1 MKHGNPDLS
10 TSNVG
15 DHTQCSEDS
24 FTFKKKG
31 ALDTT
36 QTTNNSLFSKASSKF
51 RVRNFRKK
59 REIDNKNI
67 LGDNNEVK

>member
-1 MKHGNPDLS
+1 MKHVDTDLS

-15 DHTQCSEDS
+15 DHTQYTDDS

-59 REIDNKNI
+59 KP
-67 LGDNNEVK
+67 DNNDIVADKIEAK